1 MSGRVTRPRRTQPP
15 RRPTTPRAAWLEL
28 LPEPAAIVDAAGR
41 IRGLAGSL
49 ATWLGRPASALRG
62 VPLADFVH
70 TDDRPLLEAA
80 IRGAGRPA
88 GAGQIELRLLGSS
101 GPRAIEVLV
110 ADHRRRSGLRG
121 LLVTMRDQ
129 SARRTAERLVAES
142 QLRLDFALWGSQVGF
157 WEMDVAR
164 DETRWLGSWCESLGI
179 EPCDGREHV
188 AKWDARIHPEDA
200 PAAQRAFDAGLAGT
214 REYYEAE
221 YRIATRTG
229 WRWMRERGRVVA
241 RHPDGRA
248 GRMIGICVDIDTL
261 KRTEERLRAVEA
273 WHDLALEAAQM
284 PVWEWDVA
292 AGTLRIERPR
302 QPAVVEPR
310 FDRVHP
316 DDVPRLVAAVAR
328 RRGAR
333 NELVEVEYR
342 ARAPRGGW
350 KWVVD
355 RGRLAQAGSSG
366 AVVVRGVTIDI
377 DDRKQ
382 LEAAVLDAVNREQ
395 QRLGRDLHD
404 GLSQELTGASLLLGS
419 TLASL
424 GRDRHPAAAGVRE
437 AIAVIQG
444 AIATSRRIA
453 QGLSSLTTLQ
463 GGLDDALGQLVEQLA
478 TTSGLPVRLSRRVA
492 APIRLD
498 DVQAEHLYRIAQE
511 AGTNALRHARA
522 AALDFEVS
530 VDDGEIRLTVA
541 DDGVGIGG
549 ARVGMGLG
557 TRIMKY
563 RADVL
568 GARLRIERRQPK
580 GTVVECVC
588 PNGTSVAPDAGTHA
602 SAAASTPSDT
612 AT

>member
-1 MSGRVTRPRRTQPP
+1 MSGRAPRPRRAATA
-15 RRPTTPRAAWLEL
+15 RPTPRAEWLDL
-28 LPEPAAIVDAAGR
+28 LPEPAAVVDAAGR
-41 IRGLAGSL
+41 IRAIGRSL
-49 ATWLGRPASALRG
+49 ASWLGRPPRAVLGA
-62 VPLADFVH
+62 PLADFVH
-70 TDDRPLLEAA
+70 TEDRPLLDAA
-80 IRGAGRPA
+80 LRGAGRPA
-88 GAGQIELRLLGSS
+88 GAGQLELRLVVPG
-101 GPRAIEVLV
+101 GPRAIELLV
-110 ADHRRRSGLRG
+110 ADHRRRPGLRG

-129 SARRTAERLVAES
+129 SARRAADRLLAES

-179 EPCDGREHV
+179 DPCDGREHV
-188 AKWDARIHPEDA
+188 AKWDACIHPEDA
-200 PAAQRAFDAGLAGT
+200 PAAQHAFAAGLAGT

-221 YRIATRTG
+221 YRIATRSG

-241 RHPDGRA
+241 RDADGRA
-248 GRMIGICVDIDTL
+248 RRMIGICVDIDTL
-261 KRTEERLRAVEA
+261 RRTEERLRAVEA

-292 AGTLRIERPR
+292 AGTLRVQRPR

-328 RRGAR
+328 RRGGR

-342 ARAPRGGW
+342 TRTPQGGW

-355 RGRLAQAGSSG
+355 RGRIAQAGSAG
-366 AVVVRGVTIDI
+366 AVVVRGVTIDV

-404 GLSQELTGASLLLGS
+404 GLSQELTGASLLLSS

-424 GRDRHPAAAGVRE
+424 GRDRHPAADGVRE
-437 AIAVIQG
+437 AITVIQG

-463 GGLDDALGQLVEQLA
+463 GGLEDALGQLVEHLA
-478 TTSGLPVRLSRRVA
+478 TASGLPVRLSRRVA
-492 APIRLD
+492 APIRLHE
-498 DVQAEHLYRIAQE
+498 VHAEHLYRIAQE

-522 AALDFEVS
+522 AALEFDVS
-530 VDDGEIRLTVA
+530 VDEVEIRLTVV
-541 DDGVGIGG
+541 DDGVGIPG
-549 ARVGMGLG
+549 ARVGAGLG
-557 TRIMKY
+557 MRIMKY

-568 GARLRIERRQPK
+568 GARLRIERRAPK
-580 GTVVECVC
+580 GTIVECVC
-588 PNGTSVAPDAGTHA
+588 PNGTAPALPAGARETRG
-602 SAAASTPSDT
+602 
-612 AT
+612 